1 MDDSTNI
8 YMVKA
13 AWYYYIVGY
22 TQNDIA
28 SMLGLSR
35 AKVVRLLDEAREQG
49 VVQFTFRASDTS
61 RMGLEQEF
69 INPSTALAS
78 MTSLLFLRR
87 STGPQPRTRSR
98 VPHPCTSPRTS
109 RTVPTSTWATAP

>member
-69 INPSTALAS
+69 INRFGLDDIFIVP
-78 MTSLLFLRR
+78 TSLDRA
-87 STGPQPRTRSR
+87 TRSR